1 MLQRKIHIDSFI
13 IIKKIF
19 NEFGIKRQVD
29 SNGMMKKK
37 SLNLGSL
44 TKQAIS
50 YTIRHYEAS
59 YLGDFFTRAQNII
72 ILRTKIA
79 STYPLNEHILEKS
92 VNAHRYECKNNSA
105 LF

>member
-1 MLQRKIHIDSFI
+1 M
-13 IIKKIF
+13 
-19 NEFGIKRQVD
+19 
-29 SNGMMKKK
+29 
-37 SLNLGSL
+37 
-44 TKQAIS
+44 QAIS

-92 VNAHRYECKNNSA
+92 VNGRFPYTKFGVSCNTHEW
-105 LF
+105 FHE